1 MVPQFTMPRD
11 MSGYSELEG
20 ALLAA
25 IHTADLPEPVAEY
38 RFDWCCGH
46 HERDHSESQ
55 EVDLDGRP
63 TSKPYGY
70 CIACVEIDAFRSAHE
85 YHHGRK
91 WAFDFAWPALKLAAE
106 CDGGTYSGGRH
117 TTGTGF
123 ERDAEKYAAATV
135 QGWVVLRL
143 TQKQITSGAA
153 LDSLA
158 AVIAR
163 LSNTEGVH

>member
-1 MVPQFTMPRD
+1 MVPQWTMPRD
-11 MSGYSELEG
+11 MSGYSELEA

-25 IHTADLPEPVAEY
+25 IHTADLPEPVAEHH
-38 RFDWCCGH
+38 FDWCCPH
-46 HERDHSESQ
+46 PKTAHRVAEKRRHPRHWYHAPPMPAHCDDCH
-55 EVDLDGRP
+55 LGRHLH
-63 TSKPYGY
+63 
-70 CIACVEIDAFRSAHE
+70 DF
-85 YHHGRK
+85 HHGRK

-106 CDGGTYSGGRH
+106 CEGGTYSGGRH
-117 TTGTGF
+117 TTGAGF
-123 ERDAEKYAAATV
+123 EKDAEKYAAATV

-153 LDSLA
+153 LESLA